1 MAELKLSELPT
12 MGKGNIWELDV
23 LGKEANSVK
32 SDSRAELGFEMTA
45 EELEVG

>member
-1 MAELKLSELPT
+1 
-12 MGKGNIWELDV
+12 MGKGKMWELDV

-32 SDSRAELGFEMTA
+32 SDSREELEMTV